1 MTALPA
7 WQYRD
12 PLEAAIR
19 AEAESCKG
27 CVFECPVKIAGATL
41 GICVKGKQHGSKCRE
56 FRQTLERVKVMR

>member
-19 AEAESCKG
+19 AEEESCKG
-27 CVFECPVKIAGATL
+27 CVFECSVKAFGEQIGMCA
-41 GICVKGKQHGSKCRE
+41 KGKPYGQKCKA
-56 FRQTLERVKVMR
+56 FKQTKERAMR